1 MFYRHSYLLAT
12 AIVLTF
18 LAIPTA
24 RCSDIVFV
32 DMHSSPGYTRQ
43 QVEAAARVYGLD
55 VHAILLTD
63 AADGA
68 KAAMAIDDA
77 KSIAV
82 ILTADALQSA
92 YGAQLLSAVD
102 RAGKQVPVMIAD
114 IGKQA
119 DAAALQKWSDGAILG
134 TQAAA
139 VGQSARYLVAPKDP
153 VTRQLGGAMLPLDGN
168 AVEYLTVGRE
178 GGGRWLIAASD
189 GDRQYPVMAVATV
202 SGRSVFFVTAPA
214 DGSGSISNDLLGSPF
229 LFPVIAPQLLFL
241 DSAAGERAWHY
252 PGHYANLTID
262 DIWLRQPY
270 GYVDYYGLLRQM
282 EQHNFHTTLAFIPWN
297 FDRSQPALVT
307 LFREHPDRYSITVHG
322 DNHDHQEFGP
332 FSTRPIAGQV
342 RDMKQGLAR
351 MAEFHKLTGLPW
363 DPVMVFPHK
372 MSPEGTLAALKRY
385 NYWATVNTINIPSD
399 VAAPPPDPQVGL
411 RPMTLAFANFPS
423 VRRYSAEEAFPR
435 WLLSMDAFLG
445 NPMLFYCH
453 EAFFDK
459 GIGDFDQ
466 FADEVNHLQ
475 PDTKWSSLGEIT
487 QHLYLEKL
495 RDDGS
500 YDVDL
505 FSAVA
510 SITNNLGHD
519 TVFYLEKQEDGA
531 DPFKVT
537 VDGQAQPYT
546 FENGWLRMQ
555 VPVQAGATRE
565 VAIVYQ
571 NDMVLSQ
578 VDISKRSWRVAAL
591 RHLSDFRDD
600 VVSRSAAGRWFIHSY
615 VDNRSTWNHGAEAVV
630 GFSFIGL
637 ILWWRSSRKKR
648 RSALQQ
654 PVA

>member
-1 MFYRHSYLLAT
+1 MSYRHNYFFAT
-12 AIVLTF
+12 AIVLAF

-24 RCSDIVFV
+24 RCSDVVFV
-32 DMHSSPGYTRQ
+32 DAHSSPGYTRQ

-55 VHAILLTD
+55 VNAIILTD
-63 AADGA
+63 AADSA
-68 KAAMAIDDA
+68 KAAAAIDDA

-82 ILTADALQSA
+82 ILTAEALQST

-114 IGKQA
+114 IGKQV
-119 DAAALQKWSDGAILG
+119 DAAALQKWSGGAILG
-134 TQAAA
+134 TEAAA

-153 VTRQLGGAMLPLDGN
+153 VTRQLGGAMLPIDGSG
-168 AVEYLTVGRE
+168 VQYLTIGRE

-189 GDRQYPVMAVATV
+189 GDTQYPVMAVATV
-202 SGRSVFFVTAPA
+202 GGRSVFFVTAPA
-214 DGSGSISNDLLGSPF
+214 DSKAHISNDLMGSPF

-241 DSAAGERAWHY
+241 HSAAGERAWHY

-270 GYVDYYGLLRQM
+270 GYVDYYGLLREM

-297 FDRSQPALVT
+297 FDRSQPALVA

-332 FSTRPIAGQV
+332 FTTRPIAGQV
-342 RDMKQGLAR
+342 ADMKQGLAR
-351 MAEFHKLTGLPW
+351 MAEFQKLTGLPW
-363 DPVMVFPHK
+363 SPVMVFPHK
-372 MSPEGTLAALKRY
+372 MSPEGTLVALKRY

-423 VRRYSAEEAFPR
+423 VRRYSAEESFPQ

-459 GIGDFDQ
+459 GIGHFDR

-537 VDGQAQPYT
+537 VDGQTQPYT

-565 VAIVYQ
+565 VAIVYK
-571 NDMVLSQ
+571 NDMVLSR

-615 VDNRSTWNHGAEAVV
+615 VDNRSTWNRSGEVV
-630 GFSFIGL
+630 IGLSFIGL
-637 ILWWRSSRKKR
+637 IFWWRSGRKKS
-648 RSALQQ
+648 RSTREQ